1 MADLVTPAQIASLAR
16 ITEKHMR
23 RVIRE
28 FHSRGWLGPRKTW
41 RGVPLRIHDGQLV
54 EFASLPA
61 DIRDAALV
69 ARDQLSL
76 PFPPPRNTIFWNVA
90 IPALRRLI

>member
-1 MADLVTPAQIASLAR
+1 MNDLLTPAQIAAMAR

-28 FHSRGWLGPRKTW
+28 FHSRGWLGPRKSWHGAT
-41 RGVPLRIHDGQLV
+41 LRIHDGPLV

-61 DIRDAALV
+61 ELRDAALV

-76 PFPPPRNTIFWNVA
+76 PFPPPGPRYSGMSQSRPCA
-90 IPALRRLI
+90 D